1 MTNISITIFSVI
13 IFFIKIYLLNLIKD
27 FIFSLINKIELIL
40 KKNKRGDIN
49 EDMTKQIFNVVFV
62 FGIIYAKIM
71 NYINGYNLI

>member
-1 MTNISITIFSVI
+1 MTNISVTIFSVI
-13 IFFIKIYLLNLIKD
+13 IFFVKIYLLNAIRD

-40 KKNKRGDIN
+40 KQNKRGGVND
-49 EDMTKQIFNVVFV
+49 DMSKQIFNVVFI

>member
-13 IFFIKIYLLNLIKD
+13 IFFIKLYLLNLIKD